1 MKRKIQ
7 WSRTQMYRVHKPLKI
22 VAGFG
27 EGSLPGKVVSHHVVV
42 SVIAFII
49 LICLAFPVSGRPV
62 SDKSDITAAKD
73 REYVSGDVP
82 KDIPGQG
89 TQTSTLTISDTGPIS
104 DMNVKLN
111 ITHPFVADLDVY
123 LIAPDGARIELFTDV
138 GGASDD
144 FNDTVID
151 QEAEQSITDG
161 RGPFSGSYRPE
172 GNLAELYG
180 KDVTGT
186 WTLEVT
192 DDAGKTRAGT
202 LNSWSL
208 IVTIEVLEPL
218 LPPVIQ
224 AGESV
229 PGEIYD
235 TVYWEDIGEVYQ
247 YGSDTPERIR
257 DRRTLLSQ
265 LIIEDAGTIEDL
277 NVMVNIS
284 HPQDSDLNVFLIAP
298 DDQTRIELF
307 TNVGE
312 SGVNFE
318 DTVLDDEASVSITEG
333 SAPFTGSYRPEG
345 SLAELSGRNISGTW
359 TLEITDDSQRFTG
372 TLNSWSLIADLADIA
387 YYGECANDVD
397 FSNIIS
403 DSGWITDTSYT
414 FTELV
419 QSDQYWYRVK
429 ARPLKTWFQ
438 TSQEDFGSGVLTDTE
453 TTGDGDVVLPMGGG
467 DPDTELH
474 VIADPSFES
483 DTLAGWSGDG
493 NGSVLVGGVIENML
507 WASDGDG
514 AGIVLFN
521 SGYYYD
527 RGDWG
532 ALIQPV
538 DWTGVDTLVFD
549 YASFGYANL
558 LIAEVYIGD
567 TQIWSRNGRNASNRP
582 NYISAVYDVKKD
594 VSSFEGVQNL
604 SLVAQSKVSGWF
616 DAGIL
621 WDNLRTYGPGV
632 GVTSGEIISSA
643 IGIGDN
649 DTWHILTFDATTP
662 DGTELTLDV
671 LPAEGV
677 DPIPGYVNIPSGTDL
692 GGLGERTIRLRANLS
707 TSNPGVSPM
716 LHDWS
721 ISYTDA
727 ARESNWS
734 NVVPS
739 ASINSK

>member
-1 MKRKIQ
+1 MERKIQ
-7 WSRTQMYRVHKPLKI
+7 YSRMRMPGVLKPLM
-22 VAGFG
+22 VAAGIG
-27 EGSLPGKVVSHHVVV
+27 ESSLTGKVASRRVFV
-42 SVIAFII
+42 SVIVFIV

-62 SDKSDITAAKD
+62 SDKSDISAAGDK
-73 REYVSGDVP
+73 EYVSNDVP

-89 TQTSTLTISDTGPIS
+89 TEISTLTISDTGPIG
-104 DMNVKLN
+104 DLNVKLN
-111 ITHPFVADLDVY
+111 ITHPYVADLEVY

-144 FNDTVID
+144 FNDTIID

-161 RGPFSGSYRPE
+161 RGPFTGSYRPE

-180 KDVTGT
+180 MDVTGT

-192 DDAGKTRAGT
+192 DDTNKNRAGT

-208 IVTIEVLEPL
+208 IVTLDIPEPL

-224 AGESV
+224 AEG
-229 PGEIYD
+229 GAQGGIYD
-235 TVYWEDIGEVYQ
+235 TVYWEDIGEIYQ
-247 YGSDTPERIR
+247 YDSDTPERIR

-265 LIIEDAGTIEDL
+265 LMIEDTDTIEDL
-277 NVMVNIS
+277 NVKVNIS
-284 HPQDSDLNVFLIAP
+284 HPRDSDLNVFLIAP

-318 DTVLDDEASVSITEG
+318 DTVLDDEAPVSITEG

-345 SLAELSGRNISGTW
+345 NLAELDGQNIYGTW
-359 TLEITDDSQRFTG
+359 TLEITDDSQRFSG
-372 TLNSWSLIADLADIA
+372 TLNSWSLIADLANVA

-403 DSGWITDTSYT
+403 DSGWITNTSHI
-414 FTELV
+414 FTEV
-419 QSDQYWYRVK
+419 IQTEQYWYRVK

-438 TSQEDFGSGVLTDTE
+438 TSREDFGTGALADTE
-453 TTGDGDVVLPMGGG
+453 ITDDGDVVLPTGGG

-483 DTLAGWSGDG
+483 ETLAGWSGDG
-493 NGSVLVGGVIENML
+493 DGPVFVGGVTDNVL

-514 AGIVLFN
+514 AGIVLFYSN
-521 SGYYYD
+521 YYYD

-538 DWTGVDTLVFD
+538 DWTGVDTLEFD

-558 LIAEVYIGD
+558 LEASVFIGD
-567 TQIWSRNGRNASNRP
+567 TQIWSHKGKNSSRRP
-582 NYISAVYDVKKD
+582 NYTSTGSNVKKD
-594 VSSFEGVQNL
+594 VSSFIGVQYL
-604 SLVAQSKVSGWF
+604 SLVVQAQVSGWF
-616 DAGIL
+616 DAAIL

-632 GVTSGEIISSA
+632 NVTSGEIISSA
-643 IGIGDN
+643 ISIGED
-649 DTWHILTFDATTP
+649 DTWHVLTFDATIP
-662 DGTELTLDV
+662 AGTGLTLDV
-671 LPAEGV
+671 LPAEGTN
-677 DPIPGYVNIPSGTDL
+677 PIPGYVNLPGGTDL
-692 GGLGERTIRLRANLS
+692 SGLGERTIRLRANLS
-707 TSNPGVSPM
+707 TNSLGVSPV

-721 ISYTDA
+721 VSYTDA

-734 NVVPS
+734 NVVSS
-739 ASINSK
+739 ASTAGK